1 MTTRVSTTVKT
12 SEATPLARIARPT
25 GLAATSRRCK
35 ATTRDRAVSSWL
47 AFLRWPLRASLLG
60 SLALTVSTLA
70 GADSKAPVETV
81 DLGKTG
87 TPVAIRVYQI
97 WGSPEAKDT
106 PPPKPLA
113 AFLPRLRKSSRLRSF
128 RLASKPL
135 EAVLIEGK
143 SLTVTLPQAYKAS
156 WQVGEW
162 KGQRRVLQLLTNP
175 KKKQSRV
182 PLPKSPSISTLAR
195 IRHEGETFLLVVD
208 FARKRS

>member
-1 MTTRVSTTVKT
+1 
-12 SEATPLARIARPT
+12 
-25 GLAATSRRCK
+25 
-35 ATTRDRAVSSWL
+35 
-47 AFLRWPLRASLLG
+47 LG

-87 TPVAIRVYQI
+87 TPVAIRVYQV

-135 EAVLIEGK
+135 EAVLLEGK

-156 WQVGEW
+156 WQVSQW